1 MRAPRLRYLILFA
14 VCSFIVAVTVVT
26 FLTEVSKIHVL
37 GDTLDGKMSEL
48 EKLERTNQ
56 NLKRELDNAR
66 TSSGIEREARD
77 KYNLLKPGEKMYK
90 IEVRGEKKN

>member
-1 MRAPRLRYLILFA
+1 MRAPRLRYIILFA
-14 VCSFIVAVTVVT
+14 VCSFVVAVTVVT

-48 EKLERTNQ
+48 EKLERKNQ
-56 NLKRELDNAR
+56 ELKREVENAR

-90 IEVRGEKKN
+90 IEIQGKKK